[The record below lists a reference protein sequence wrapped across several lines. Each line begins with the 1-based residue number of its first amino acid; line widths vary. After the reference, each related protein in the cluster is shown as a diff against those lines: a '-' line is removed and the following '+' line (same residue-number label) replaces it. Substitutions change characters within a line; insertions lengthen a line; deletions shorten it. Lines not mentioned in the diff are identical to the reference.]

1 MTQGPLLLALSP
13 WGYCVTASCSSR
25 VCDVRPPR
33 RATRDQDGD
42 ALCPRQPAAS
52 RPRRR
57 HTPLIPRAAALA
69 IPAAAAAATGPP
81 ALAWAPATADGYNYG
96 TLTAGH
102 TAATTFTLTNTGGT
116 ATSALKITLTG
127 AGAFT
132 KTADTC
138 TGTSLGPR
146 KTCTVTL
153 TYTAQIERNR
163 REYRT

>member
-1 MTQGPLLLALSP
+1 MPT
-13 WGYCVTASCSSR
+13 
-25 VCDVRPPR
+25 
-33 RATRDQDGD
+33 
-42 ALCPRQPAAS
+42 
-52 RPRRR
+52 
-57 HTPLIPRAAALA
+57 LIPRAVALA

-81 ALAWAPATADGYNYG
+81 ALAWAPATAGGYNYG
-96 TLTAGH
+96 TLTGGH
-102 TAATTFTLTNTGGT
+102 TAATTFTNTGGT